1 MKKKG
6 NIVIGAVVSIVLL
19 VSCFVFILT
28 KSNSFEK
35 DVDLFLT
42 AICDK
47 EYELAYDY
55 IDVPKEVL
63 KSEIALKSSLTQLG
77 VNADE
82 IKSYKV
88 NSSKEKSNVIVNIT
102 NNDNSKTKVEFK
114 VGKNGIELPY
124 VTNYKITVP
133 SGTIVKLNEFIVD
146 NALAKQIENVKQI
159 SYKQIVNDKE
169 ETQSVDI
176 PVLLD
181 VYEIPALLN
190 TTHNLILEHPQGLQV
205 NEQIDLTNEYVVN
218 ELIGDENLTNVFAQA
233 SKLFIGTV
241 IDSVVTQKDF
251 ADVNKLI
258 SPNSQYKGDIETA
271 YNQLKE
277 VFSGVEKDEV
287 KVTYDN
293 YKLVDISMNDV
304 YIVNKNKVTT
314 LIQYNLAYTEVRSVG
329 TTVLTKD
336 KTAQK
341 IGILTFDISD
351 DGTLLLD
358 SSQGIFN
365 LHQ

>member
-1 MKKKG
+1 MKKKE
-6 NIVIGAVVSIVLL
+6 NIVIGVIVTVVLL
-19 VSCFVFILT
+19 ISCLVFIFT

-42 AICDK
+42 AICEK
-47 EYELAYDY
+47 EYKLAYDY

-63 KSEIALKSSLTQLG
+63 KSEIALKSSLTKLG

-88 NSSKEKSNVIVNIT
+88 NSSKETSNVIVNIT

-124 VTNYKITVP
+124 VTKYKMTVP
-133 SGTIVKLNEFIVD
+133 SGTIVKLNEFIID
-146 NALAKQIENVKQI
+146 NELSVQTENKKQI
-159 SYKQIVNDKE
+159 SYKQVVNDKE
-169 ETQSVDI
+169 ETQRVDI

-190 TTHNLILEHPQGLQV
+190 VPHILILEHPQGLQV
-205 NEQIDLTNEYVVN
+205 NEEIDLTNGYVLN

-241 IDSVVTQKDF
+241 IDSVINQKDF
-251 ADVNKLI
+251 TNIDKLI
-258 SPNSQYKGDIETA
+258 SPNSQSKGDIETA

-277 VFSGVEKDEV
+277 IFNGVEREEV

-304 YIVNKNKVTT
+304 YIVDKNKVTT
-314 LIQYNLAYTEVRSVG
+314 LIQYNLAYTEVRSIG
-329 TTVLTKD
+329 TAVITND

-341 IGILTFDISD
+341 IGVLTFEISD

-358 SSQGIFN
+358 SSQGIFT